1 MCELFF
7 IQRNYHNITIH
18 FIYDMKV
25 YFLTPVPAILQSI
38 THVYMLQKGR
48 DLCLEILT

>member
-25 YFLTPVPAILQSI
+25 YFLTPVPEILQRI
-38 THVYMLQKGR
+38 THVSMLQR
-48 DLCLEILT
+48 RCDLCLKILT